1 MQIKPKA
8 RHVRGHGLHN
18 LLPHNA
24 FRGDGIQ
31 WDLVLGLSRI
41 NLSVPG
47 NFSLA
52 ESRFRH

>member
-8 RHVRGHGLHN
+8 RNVRGHGLHN
-18 LLPHNA
+18 ILPHNA